1 MLWRRRF
8 HGREPWPGEYCN
20 QAHCLIKIEAFHL
33 VENFQKQVDQPCFW
47 CQMMNQRWLEW
58 KNSWDFPGNNVSLKI
73 PELSHFS
80 RRVNDWVWSS
90 SLYMFT
96 FMFNFEIKTNKKQK
110 AVKPPLQILGNV
122 KLQVLMFKCE
132 KQPLK
137 DQLYQLPYIS

>member
-1 MLWRRRF
+1 MKRS
-8 HGREPWPGEYCN
+8 HREDSAKSGG
-20 QAHCLIKIEAFHL
+20 AI
-33 VENFQKQVDQPCFW
+33 
-47 CQMMNQRWLEW
+47 
-58 KNSWDFPGNNVSLKI
+58 NV
-73 PELSHFS
+73 
-80 RRVNDWVWSS
+80 
-90 SLYMFT
+90 LYMFT